1 MPESFRVVCIP
12 YKALYKCSDLPLPLL
27 PFITG
32 YFSKHAACT
41 ECSFSSNVST
51 TIDYYNHNIDYYN
64 HNIDYYNHNIDYY
77 NHNIDY
83 YNHIIDL
90 SNIILAC
97 CSPLMLFTTRNTFC
111 GTWYLA
117 HSQVHNERTVPIIMA
132 GCIVHARNGQI
143 STSALKS
150 YVTIMF
156 LNPDFL

>member
-51 TIDYYNHNIDYYN
+51 TIDYYNH
-64 HNIDYYNHNIDYY
+64 
-77 NHNIDY
+77 
-83 YNHIIDL
+83 IIDL

-97 CSPLMLFTTRNTFC
+97 CSPSMLFTTRNTFC